1 VTAIGIR
8 GEGAEWPVK
17 HWHPAGS
24 GTEERSQRS
33 TPCGLCSAVQC
44 SASAEFFFLPS
55 LVSESLE
62 INAALT
68 WLHSVWPQPV
78 LKYRFTVKN
87 LVSTGFIENLENQ

>member
-1 VTAIGIR
+1 VA
-8 GEGAEWPVK
+8 
-17 HWHPAGS
+17 
-24 GTEERSQRS
+24 
-33 TPCGLCSAVQC
+33 CAVQC

-62 INAALT
+62 ISAALT

-87 LVSTGFIENLENQ
+87 LVSTSFIENLENQ